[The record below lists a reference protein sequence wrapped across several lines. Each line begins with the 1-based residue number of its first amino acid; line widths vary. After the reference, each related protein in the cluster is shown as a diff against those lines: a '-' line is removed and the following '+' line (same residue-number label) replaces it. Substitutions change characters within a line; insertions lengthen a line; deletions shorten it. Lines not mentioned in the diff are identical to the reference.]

1 MLVLWTGKF
10 TTQSRQT
17 DQSRGLHIQ
26 TQRYEQE
33 KVTQG
38 GIHDPGATTTSHV
51 SLEASAL
58 SGGVEFELKEAA
70 GGHGL
75 LSSEPSVGVAT
86 ANGSAFIKAE
96 GLNKAV
102 PVVTAAQGPPAQ
114 CSQSI
119 QHNEKKGEGAID
131 PQCVV

>member
-102 PVVTAAQGPPAQ
+102 LENPEKLVPGEVGLKAKPVAPSKDVPIRG
-114 CSQSI
+114 
-119 QHNEKKGEGAID
+119 
-131 PQCVV
+131 